1 MINIYFALLLTL
13 PEAIYEGLRSKHPA
27 ASFVVEFLFRF
38 AVAVIVF
45 AVAGGM
51 TFPGTQD
58 YYLYHIFGYVLVR
71 FAIFDFV
78 YNLSAGLPIFF
89 VGSTKIYDRVLAKVP
104 MHLIVFAKGIA
115 LFIGIVW
122 LLK

>member
-1 MINIYFALLLTL
+1 MIYFALLLTI
-13 PEAIYEGLRSKHPA
+13 PEAVYKGLQKNHPVV
-27 ASFVVEFLFRF
+27 SFVVESLFRF

-45 AVAGGM
+45 SVAGGM
-51 TFPGTQD
+51 SFPCTQD
-58 YYLYHIFGYVLVR
+58 NYMYHIFGYFLFR

-78 YNLSAGLPIFF
+78 YNINAELPLLF
-89 VGSTKIYDRVLAKVP
+89 VGSTELYDRVLAKVP
-104 MHLIVFAKGIA
+104 MNLIVFAKGIA

>member
-1 MINIYFALLLTL
+1 MIYIYLALVLTL
-13 PEAIYEGLRSKHPA
+13 PEAIYEGLRKNHPT
-27 ASFVVEFLFRF
+27 ASFVVEFMFRF
-38 AVAVIVF
+38 AIAVIVF

-51 TFPGTQD
+51 SFPGTQD
-58 YYLYHIFGYVLVR
+58 NYLYHIFGYVLFR

-78 YNLSAGLPIFF
+78 YNFSAGLPLTFI
-89 VGSTKIYDRVLAKVP
+89 GSTKLYDRVLAKVP
-104 MHLIVFAKGIA
+104 THLIVFGKGIA